1 MKCVYCN
8 GEMVKTTTPYHI
20 DRDDIHVILDHVQAW
35 VCSQCGEVLFEEQEV
50 QEIQKLARVV
60 EEQAGKLRTSA

>member
-1 MKCVYCN
+1 
-8 GEMVKTTTPYHI
+8 MVKTTTPYHI

>member
-1 MKCVYCN
+1 MKCMYCD
-8 GEMVKTTTPYHI
+8 GEMVKTTAPYHI
-20 DRDDIHVILDHVQAW
+20 DHNDVHVILDHVQAW

-50 QEIQKLARVV
+50 EEIQKLTRVV